1 MKLTREQIIETLK
14 TVKDPEIG
22 IDLWTLGLIR
32 DIKIEKGEVDILM
45 TLTSPFCPFGNEIVL
60 SVEEAVKKLGAEEV
74 RVDITFEPPWQPSD
88 ELRMM
93 LGV

>member
-1 MKLTREQIIETLK
+1 MINKEQIIEALK

-32 DIKIEKGEVDILM
+32 DIKIGEEGVDIIM
-45 TLTSPFCPFGNEIVL
+45 TLTSQFCPFGNEIIV
-60 SVEEAVKKLGAEEV
+60 SVEEAVKKLGVEEV
-74 RVDITFEPPWQPSD
+74 RVDITFEPPWEPSS

-93 LGV
+93 LGI